1 MSVHFAIR
9 HVGFCDE
16 SYAKFYKTFEDDY
29 VYDLT
34 QRFDWKGIRPWAE
47 CKDVFIDFFS
57 PKYKRYAVAF
67 ARHLISKDYRPA
79 TLHVRDM
86 DALRFSVARFDGTE
100 KVLMDDLNIFTM
112 EDGRCY
118 LLRIF
123 RSSGRSFMLKRRF
136 ALRATTTWKSER
148 FETVL

>member
-1 MSVHFAIR
+1 MRLEDISNALVPKVDAMFTESFAIR
-9 HVGFCDE
+9 HVVFADE
-16 SYAKFYKTFEDDY
+16 EHPEWEVYRTFRDDF

-47 CKDVFIDFFS
+47 CKDVFVDFFEQ
-57 PKYKRYAVAF
+57 KYRRYAVAF

-100 KVLMDDLNIFTM
+100 KVLMDDLNIFSM
-112 EDGRCY
+112 EDGRVVTC
-118 LLRIF
+118 
-123 RSSGRSFMLKRRF
+123 
-136 ALRATTTWKSER
+136 
-148 FETVL
+148 

>member
-1 MSVHFAIR
+1 MRLEDIPNALVPKEDAMFTESFAIR
-9 HVGFCDE
+9 HVVFADE
-16 SYAKFYKTFEDDY
+16 EHPEWEVYRTFRDDF

-47 CKDVFIDFFS
+47 CKDVLVDFFEQ
-57 PKYKRYAVAF
+57 KYRRYAVAF

-100 KVLMDDLNIFTM
+100 KVLMDDLNIFSM
-112 EDGRCY
+112 EDGRVVTC
-118 LLRIF
+118 
-123 RSSGRSFMLKRRF
+123 
-136 ALRATTTWKSER
+136 
-148 FETVL
+148 

>member
-1 MSVHFAIR
+1 MRLEDIPNALVPKVDAMLTESFAIR
-9 HVGFCDE
+9 HVVFADE
-16 SYAKFYKTFEDDY
+16 EHPEWEVYRTFRDDY

-47 CKDVFIDFFS
+47 CKDVFVDFFEQ
-57 PKYKRYAVAF
+57 KYRRYAVAF

-100 KVLMDDLNIFTM
+100 KVLMDDLNIFSM
-112 EDGRCY
+112 EDGRVVTC
-118 LLRIF
+118 
-123 RSSGRSFMLKRRF
+123 
-136 ALRATTTWKSER
+136 
-148 FETVL
+148 

>member
-1 MSVHFAIR
+1 MRLEDIPNALVPKEDAMFTESFAIR
-9 HVGFCDE
+9 HVVFADE
-16 SYAKFYKTFEDDY
+16 EHPEREVYRTFRDDF

-47 CKDVFIDFFS
+47 CKDVFVDFFEQ
-57 PKYKRYAVAF
+57 KYWRYAVAF

-100 KVLMDDLNIFTM
+100 KVLMDDLNIFSM
-112 EDGRCY
+112 EDGRVVTC
-118 LLRIF
+118 
-123 RSSGRSFMLKRRF
+123 
-136 ALRATTTWKSER
+136 
-148 FETVL
+148 

>member
-1 MSVHFAIR
+1 MRLENIPNALVPKVDAMFTESFAIR
-9 HVGFCDE
+9 HVVFADE
-16 SYAKFYKTFEDDY
+16 EHPEWEVYRTFRDDF

-47 CKDVFIDFFS
+47 CKDVFVDFFEQT
-57 PKYKRYAVAF
+57 YRHYAVAF

-100 KVLMDDLNIFTM
+100 KVLMDDLNIFSM
-112 EDGRCY
+112 EDGRVVTC
-118 LLRIF
+118 
-123 RSSGRSFMLKRRF
+123 
-136 ALRATTTWKSER
+136 
-148 FETVL
+148 

>member
-1 MSVHFAIR
+1 MRLEDIPNALVPKEDAMFTESFAIR
-9 HVGFCDE
+9 HVVFADE
-16 SYAKFYKTFEDDY
+16 EHPEREVYRTFRDDF

-47 CKDVFIDFFS
+47 CKDVFVDFFEQ
-57 PKYKRYAVAF
+57 KYRRYAVAF

-100 KVLMDDLNIFTM
+100 KVLMDDLNIFSM
-112 EDGRCY
+112 EDGRVVTC
-118 LLRIF
+118 
-123 RSSGRSFMLKRRF
+123 
-136 ALRATTTWKSER
+136 
-148 FETVL
+148 

>member
-1 MSVHFAIR
+1 MRLEDIPNALVPKEDAMFTESFAIR
-9 HVGFCDE
+9 HVVFADE
-16 SYAKFYKTFEDDY
+16 EHPEWEVYRTFRDDF

-47 CKDVFIDFFS
+47 CKDVFVDFFEQ
-57 PKYKRYAVAF
+57 KYRRYAVAF

-100 KVLMDDLNIFTM
+100 KLLMDDLNIFSM
-112 EDGRCY
+112 EDGRVVTC
-118 LLRIF
+118 
-123 RSSGRSFMLKRRF
+123 
-136 ALRATTTWKSER
+136 
-148 FETVL
+148 